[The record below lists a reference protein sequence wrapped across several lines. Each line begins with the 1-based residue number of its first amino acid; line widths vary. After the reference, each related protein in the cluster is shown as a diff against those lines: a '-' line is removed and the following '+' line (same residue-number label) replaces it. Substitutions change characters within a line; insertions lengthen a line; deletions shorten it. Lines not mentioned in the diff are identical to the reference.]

1 MHSGPRV
8 LLVEAS
14 PASARATATLLTDG
28 LLDAQVE
35 VIGDTPTALTRLSG
49 PAVDLVIL
57 DLSLGEQGLAL
68 LADVR
73 ASPGLRAL
81 PVIVLSGTADPSTV
95 QRSYDLGANCFVRK
109 PRRVVDLV
117 PAVRAIEQFW
127 IRHSAQPQV
136 TDPGAGSKITMPLA
150 ANGEAVRAARGTV
163 RRLLEGWG
171 LAGLGETAE
180 LCASEL
186 ATNAVLHAQS
196 PVLLAIALLPDA
208 VRVEVEDAAP
218 GPIEAGALV
227 DDGAESGRGLAIV
240 DALTESWGVEQHV
253 AGKTVWFELRR
264 PEPA

>member
-1 MHSGPRV
+1 MHFGPRV
-8 LLVEAS
+8 LLIEDS
-14 PASARATATLLTDG
+14 RTTARATASLLTDG

-35 VIGDTPTALTRLSG
+35 VVTDARTALTRLDDR
-49 PAVDLVIL
+49 AIDLVIL
-57 DLSLGEQGLAL
+57 DLSLPDEQGLDL

-73 ASPGLRAL
+73 SSPDLRAL
-81 PVIVLSGTADPSTV
+81 PVIVLSGSADPSMV

-109 PRRVVDLV
+109 PRRLAELV

-127 IRHSAQPQV
+127 IRHAAQPEV
-136 TDPGAGSKITMPLA
+136 TSLGDGARITVPLA
-150 ANGEAVRAARGTV
+150 ANGEAVREARGTV
-163 RRLLEGWG
+163 RRLLERWG

-196 PVLLAIALLPDA
+196 PLLLAVVLLPDA

-218 GPIEAGALV
+218 GPIEPGALV

-240 DALTESWGVEQHV
+240 DALTESWGVEQRS

-264 PEPA
+264 P